1 VTPAGSL
8 IRALLLTFNE
18 FSLLCHGNERASYA
32 GDITVYGGPI
42 LYLCI
47 QSLLLLGFLIYYDS
61 GYKPAF
67 LSRKVRLRIHSY
79 IADFSPWRPS
89 ASRTALCNATGVVL
103 YHPSHRTTLTLL
115 YKYRPAL
122 KMPKRVSTLM
132 KTCIARRFESTT
144 VRTSCAYATLAKLTA
159 TTLLSIEL
167 LSVCREVKFS
177 RCSVPTVQVSFPVVN
192 DCKEMLTQE

>member
-1 VTPAGSL
+1 MCLQTVNIAHFTISIVTPAGSL

-67 LSRKVRLRIHSY
+67 LSRKVRLRIHFY
-79 IADFSPWRPS
+79 IADFSQWTPS
-89 ASRTALCNATGVVL
+89 ASRTALCNATGVAL
-103 YHPSHRTTLTLL
+103 YHPSPQNNANFTFQT
-115 YKYRPAL
+115 
-122 KMPKRVSTLM
+122 
-132 KTCIARRFESTT
+132 
-144 VRTSCAYATLAKLTA
+144 
-159 TTLLSIEL
+159 
-167 LSVCREVKFS
+167 
-177 RCSVPTVQVSFPVVN
+177 
-192 DCKEMLTQE
+192 

>member
-67 LSRKVRLRIHSY
+67 LSRKVRLRIYFY
-79 IADFSPWRPS
+79 IADFSQWKPS
-89 ASRTALCNATGVVL
+89 ASRTALCTAITVAL
-103 YHPSHRTTLTLL
+103 YHSLHQNNADFAPD
-115 YKYRPAL
+115 
-122 KMPKRVSTLM
+122 
-132 KTCIARRFESTT
+132 I
-144 VRTSCAYATLAKLTA
+144 
-159 TTLLSIEL
+159 
-167 LSVCREVKFS
+167 
-177 RCSVPTVQVSFPVVN
+177 
-192 DCKEMLTQE
+192 